1 MGLTLCISPAYQ
13 DRWSLWAETLPGS
26 LAAHVEK
33 AGANTQTFEVLV
45 GPHSP
50 NDLERKDLMPATHPV
65 VELLYRRRNEGSL
78 PGSRSD
84 GYRVGLAIE
93 GGGMRGIVSGAMMA
107 TLMDREL
114 ERSFDAVYS
123 YSAGA
128 MNCAYFLAGI
138 GWYALSIYYDNLLS
152 RAFLD
157 VRRVLRGQPAMSLDY
172 VMDVVL
178 ETAKPLDYATVL
190 ASPIELHVAASS
202 IRDLK
207 PRDFT
212 RFTSKEDL
220 KAVLKASACLPLAAG
235 TPIAYD
241 GDLFLDGG
249 ILLAHPVLTA
259 LEDGCTHILIIQ
271 TRLNSPSRVANL
283 AGQLLMAGYLQRIRS
298 GLGTAYLDTVK
309 RYRQLRQHL
318 QEVSRRQ
325 EGPPFILEVACPT
338 GAHDVTRYSQDR
350 GVLLQGLRAGY
361 SAMIKAIDSEDCPDH
376 VYLRPRLFTQP

>member
-1 MGLTLCISPAYQ
+1 
-13 DRWSLWAETLPGS
+13 
-26 LAAHVEK
+26 
-33 AGANTQTFEVLV
+33 
-45 GPHSP
+45 
-50 NDLERKDLMPATHPV
+50 MPTTHPI

-202 IRDLK
+202 SRDLK
-207 PRDFT
+207 PRAFT
-212 RFTSKEDL
+212 RFTSKADL
-220 KAVLKASACLPLAAG
+220 KAVLKASASLPLAAG